1 MTIQSL
7 WEFPV
12 KSLAGNAVS
21 SLHLHPLGAT
31 NDRRWMLVDDT
42 GRFISQRE
50 HPRLCRIRAQVAGN
64 DLVLTHLDNGQQL
77 AIPDARAEH
86 GALLSVTVWDDTF
99 TARLVPGAA
108 ASDLSDLMGMA
119 CRLVYMAA
127 DSHRPLDPE
136 YALANERVSFA
147 DGFPYLI
154 TNQASLDALSEHY
167 GAEVAMLRFRPN
179 IVVAGAAA
187 FAEDNWKTLHIG
199 KSTFRLPKTCSR
211 CIMVTVNP
219 QTAEQQPAVLQR
231 LADLRTVNCKIQFG
245 MNACWLGDGPG
256 TIAVG
261 DTVRTGILRR
271 VVSNP
276 KVFGGKRTI

>member
-21 SLHLHPLGAT
+21 TLHLHPLGAT

-50 HPRLCRIRAQVAGN
+50 YPQLCRIQAQVVGN
-64 DLVLTHLDNGQQL
+64 DLILTHLDNGRQL
-77 AIPDARAEH
+77 IINDARAE
-86 GALLSVTVWDDTF
+86 GGELVPVTVWDDTF
-99 TARLVPGAA
+99 TARLVPSAA
-108 ASDLSDLMGMA
+108 ASDLSALVGMA

-127 DSHRPLDPE
+127 DSHRPLDPDF
-136 YALANERVSFA
+136 ALSDERVSFA

-154 TNQASLDALSEHY
+154 TNQASLDVLSAHH

-187 FAEDNWKTLHIG
+187 FAEDEWKTLHIG
-199 KSTFRLPKTCSR
+199 SATFRLPKPCSR
-211 CIMVTVNP
+211 CIMVTVDP
-219 QTAEQQPAVLQR
+219 QTAEQQPAIFQR
-231 LADLRTVNCKIQFG
+231 LADLRTVNRKIRFG
-245 MNACWLGDGPG
+245 MNACWLGDGHG
-256 TIAVG
+256 SISVG
-261 DTVRTGILRR
+261 DAVQGFEDLKI
-271 VVSNP
+271 
-276 KVFGGKRTI
+276 